1 MTKDTTWTDREMIS
15 GDRDTISGDR
25 DTISGEGRGCEPC
38 GEEKYAGSG

>member
-1 MTKDTTWTDREMIS
+1 MTEDTTWTDREV
-15 GDRDTISGDR
+15 ISGDR

>member
-1 MTKDTTWTDREMIS
+1 MSDQRYHMDRWEM
-15 GDRDTISGDR
+15 ISGDR